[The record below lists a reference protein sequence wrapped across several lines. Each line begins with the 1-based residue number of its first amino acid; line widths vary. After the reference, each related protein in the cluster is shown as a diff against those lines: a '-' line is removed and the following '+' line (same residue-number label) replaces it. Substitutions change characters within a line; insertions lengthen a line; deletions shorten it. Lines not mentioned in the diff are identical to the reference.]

1 LVVASD
7 GVITSESDDD
17 ITGSEVGTV
26 DDDGDSGITA
36 VCFVFSIA
44 FV

>member
-7 GVITSESDDD
+7 GVITSERDDD
-17 ITGSEVGTV
+17 VAGTEVGTV
-26 DDDGDSGITA
+26 DDDGDTGITA
-36 VCFVFSIA
+36 VCFVFSIT